1 MSWIKSNEFGKD
13 EMLTL
18 IELGLKLDNTYI
30 ITRYKAEKQ
39 GIILLATSI
48 DSLIEMIDDTVPED
62 AIFEVWTKEIE
73 GGDPNEPRSFS

>member
-1 MSWIKSNEFGKD
+1 MYWIKSNEFGKD

-18 IELGLKLDNTYI
+18 IELGLKLENTYI

>member
-1 MSWIKSNEFGKD
+1 MYWIKSNEFGKD

>member
-1 MSWIKSNEFGKD
+1 MSWIKSNELTKD

-73 GGDPNEPRSFS
+73 GGDPNEPRSFG